1 MAEARFDVEAL
12 LRSALTPVD
21 PPEALSDR
29 LERHLTELTDLA
41 AEELAEWELGA
52 MRDPRNW
59 ARPAIATVAGSGAAV
74 GLVLVRTQRKR
85 HKRRAA
91 ASGVIDLG
99 RRTLRD
105 LRDEAGRLFE
115 DAARRR

>member
-1 MAEARFDVEAL
+1 MTEARFDVEAL

-41 AEELAEWELGA
+41 AEELADWELSA

-59 ARPAIATVAGSGAAV
+59 VRPVAAATVIGVAGGALVVVRARQRSKKKHVTGLRALEQGLQDVVDRV
-74 GLVLVRTQRKR
+74 G
-85 HKRRAA
+85 
-91 ASGVIDLG
+91 
-99 RRTLRD
+99 RTLER
-105 LRDEAGRLFE
+105 
-115 DAARRR
+115 

>member
-1 MAEARFDVEAL
+1 MSEARFDVEAL
-12 LRSALTPVD
+12 LRSALTPVE

-59 ARPAIATVAGSGAAV
+59 GRPI
-74 GLVLVRTQRKR
+74 
-85 HKRRAA
+85 AA
-91 ASGVIDLG
+91 ATASSATTST
-99 RRTLRD
+99 R
-105 LRDEAGRLFE
+105 
-115 DAARRR
+115 

>member
-1 MAEARFDVEAL
+1 MSEARFDVEAL

-59 ARPAIATVAGSGAAV
+59 ARPVAAATVIGVAGGALVVVRARQRSKKKHVTGLRALEQGLQDVVDRV
-74 GLVLVRTQRKR
+74 G
-85 HKRRAA
+85 
-91 ASGVIDLG
+91 
-99 RRTLRD
+99 RTLER
-105 LRDEAGRLFE
+105 
-115 DAARRR
+115 

>member
-1 MAEARFDVEAL
+1 MSEARFDMEAL

-41 AEELAEWELGA
+41 AGELADWELRA

-59 ARPAIATVAGSGAAV
+59 VRPVAAATVVGVAGGALVIVRARQRSKKKHVTGLRALEQGFQDVVDRV
-74 GLVLVRTQRKR
+74 G
-85 HKRRAA
+85 
-91 ASGVIDLG
+91 
-99 RRTLRD
+99 RTLER
-105 LRDEAGRLFE
+105 
-115 DAARRR
+115 

>member
-59 ARPAIATVAGSGAAV
+59 ARPVAAATVIGVAGGA
-74 GLVLVRTQRKR
+74 LVVVRARQRS
-85 HKRRAA
+85 KRRQVTGLRALEQ
-91 ASGVIDLG
+91 GLQDVVERVG
-99 RRTLRD
+99 RTLER
-105 LRDEAGRLFE
+105 
-115 DAARRR
+115 

>member
-1 MAEARFDVEAL
+1 MSEARFDMEAL
-12 LRSALTPVD
+12 LRSALTPVE

-59 ARPAIATVAGSGAAV
+59 ARPVAAATVIGVAGGALVVVRARQRSKKKQVTGLRALEQGLQDVVERV
-74 GLVLVRTQRKR
+74 GK
-85 HKRRAA
+85 
-91 ASGVIDLG
+91 
-99 RRTLRD
+99 TLER
-105 LRDEAGRLFE
+105 
-115 DAARRR
+115 

>member
-1 MAEARFDVEAL
+1 MSEARFDMEAL
-12 LRSALTPVD
+12 LRSALTPVE

-59 ARPAIATVAGSGAAV
+59 ARPVAAATVIGVAGGALVVVRARQRSKKKQVTGLRALEQGLQDVVDRV
-74 GLVLVRTQRKR
+74 G
-85 HKRRAA
+85 
-91 ASGVIDLG
+91 
-99 RRTLRD
+99 RTLER
-105 LRDEAGRLFE
+105 
-115 DAARRR
+115 